1 MDLKLDVLEIE
12 STTIGGVLMPLNVTM
27 EERADG
33 TYIVRPVGSID
44 ANTFATLGA
53 KVDALLEKSP
63 RVLIFDMKDVGFVSS
78 AGIGVILVAE
88 QSLKPKGGKVLLV
101 NLQPQIKKVFDIVQA
116 LPVQQ
121 VFSSL
126 EEMDRYLKEIQRKVK
141 EGEIE

>member
-1 MDLKLDVLEIE
+1 
-12 STTIGGVLMPLNVTM
+12 MPLNVTV
-27 EERADG
+27 EEKGAG
-33 TYIVRPVGSID
+33 TYTIRPVGSID
-44 ANTFATLGA
+44 ANTFSTLGV

-63 RVLIFDMKDVGFVSS
+63 KVLIFDMKDVGFVSS

-88 QSLKPKGGKVLLV
+88 QSLKPNGGKVLLV

>member
-1 MDLKLDVLEIE
+1 
-12 STTIGGVLMPLNVTM
+12 MPLTVTV
-27 EERADG
+27 EEKGPG
-33 TYIVRPVGSID
+33 TYVVRPVGSID
-44 ANTFATLGA
+44 ANTFATLGV
-53 KVDALLEKSP
+53 KVDELLEKSP
-63 RVLIFDMKDVGFVSS
+63 KVLIFDMKDVGFVSS
-78 AGIGVILVAE
+78 AGIGVVLIAE
-88 QSLKPKGGKVLLV
+88 QSLKPAGGKVLLV

>member
-1 MDLKLDVLEIE
+1 
-12 STTIGGVLMPLNVTM
+12 MPLKVSV
-27 EERADG
+27 EEKGYG
-33 TYIVRPVGSID
+33 TYLVHPEGSLD
-44 ANTFATLGA
+44 SKTFGDLGV

-63 RVLIFDMKDVGFVSS
+63 RVIVFDMKDVNFVSS
-78 AGIGVILVAE
+78 AGIGIILMAE
-88 QSLKPKGGKVLLV
+88 QTLKPTGGKVLMF

-116 LPVQQ
+116 LPKQQ